1 MERVFTARRGTAALA
16 SVFAEESES
25 HEEDRGEE
33 GVSGEELLR
42 RVREEDVLGGV
53 WSAREPPAPVRER
66 SRPARST
73 SARQSH
79 GLNRGALDALKKK
92 REDLEEPARASSPRT
107 MGIESRKVPR
117 EATFDVTDPQFDPMA
132 YIVAVHSEAGAAEM
146 RQRRRLLDDKVE
158 QARRVLKAVLAENF
172 DRFMACRAVMDEMAP
187 SGDAEA
193 DTSTIMEEHYA
204 DVERR
209 IAAYFEP
216 LRQRRAEAQ
225 HWMRFKDLVGTHER
239 WFGYLVELQRAFI
252 GGDDSAAADAYA
264 KVLEM
269 WRDAAGND
277 RAVAEL
283 IVELAETL
291 IGIGRQRRRRVNVSD
306 LDEQLQRVTQRVLE
320 STEAQEALGAM
331 RLEAGRYLQ
340 RSSRE

>member
-16 SVFAEESES
+16 SVFAEESVS
-25 HEEDRGEE
+25 HEEARSGE

-42 RVREEDVLGGV
+42 RGREEDVLGGV
-53 WSAREPPAPVRER
+53 WSARGHPAPVRER

-73 SARQSH
+73 SSRQSH
-79 GLNRGALDALKKK
+79 GLNRGALEALKKK
-92 REDLEEPARASSPRT
+92 REDLEEPARASPPRT
-107 MGIESRKVPR
+107 TGVESRKVPR

-146 RQRRRLLDDKVE
+146 RQRRSLLDDKVE
-158 QARRVLKAVLAENF
+158 QARRVLKAMLAENF
-172 DRFMACRAVMDEMAP
+172 DRFMTCWAVMDEMAP
-187 SGDAEA
+187 SGDGEA

-216 LRQRRAEAQ
+216 LRHRRAEAQ
-225 HWMRFKDLVGTHER
+225 HWMRFKDIVVTHER
-239 WFGYLVELQRAFI
+239 WFGYLVELQRALM
-252 GGDDSAAADAYA
+252 GGDDRAAADVYA
-264 KVLEM
+264 EVLEM
-269 WRDAAGND
+269 WRDAAGSD

-291 IGIGRQRRRRVNVSD
+291 MGTRRQQRRRVNGSD
-306 LDEQLQRVTQRVLE
+306 LDERLQRVTQRVLE
-320 STEAQEALGAM
+320 STEAQEALCAV
-331 RLEAGRYLQ
+331 RLEAARYPQ